1 MSRDIVIKSGTVLDG
16 EGNPAVTA
24 DIRIRGETIAEIGK
38 IGGGENVIDATGKYV
53 TPGFVDITNHS
64 DTHLSIFKYPALDS
78 LVMQGITTIIGGNCG
93 SSLAPLGSS
102 DAINSIRK
110 WVDPSQININWAGIR
125 EYLNEIENIR
135 LGVNYGTL
143 IGYGTL
149 RRGVIGSDARPL
161 GLEERE
167 KVKYLL
173 REGMKEG
180 AFGLSLGLSYGHER
194 VSTTEEIIE
203 IGKTLL
209 ETWGIIKIHL
219 RSEGKEI
226 LASVNEAVHIGRETN
241 IPIQISHLK
250 AIGKKSWP
258 LLKKALEI
266 IDSARESGVN
276 INFDVSP
283 YHTTGS
289 LLYLLIPA
297 WAREGGF
304 VDLFKRLDD
313 PWQKEKIITELK
325 ATTLHYEKLLVV
337 SAKLSGI
344 VGKTLAEIAARSG
357 LIPEEAMLEAIRA
370 NDGRV
375 AIIGKTLLPRNTQLE
390 IKDKNSFIA
399 SDGAGYN
406 QDEARGGNLV
416 HPRSFGTFPHFWHKF
431 VNELRLLTP
440 EEAIKKITSEPAK
453 KMEIKKRG
461 TIQKGYF
468 ADIVIFDPLLIRDRA
483 NYQNPFRYP
492 AGIEYVMVNG
502 KIAVEKGRPLGTRAG
517 KVLRKI

>member
-1 MSRDIVIKSGTVLDG
+1 MSRDIVIKSGTVFDG

-38 IGGGENVIDATGKYV
+38 IGEGESVINATGKYV
-53 TPGFVDITNHS
+53 TPGFIDITNHS
-64 DTHLSIFKYPALDS
+64 DTHLTIFKYPALDS
-78 LVMQGITTIIGGNCG
+78 LVMQGVTTIIGGNCG
-93 SSLAPLGSS
+93 SSLAPLGSP
-102 DAINSIRK
+102 DAIDSIRK
-110 WVDPSQININWAGIR
+110 WADPAQININWAGIR
-125 EYLNEIENIR
+125 EYLNEIENMR

-149 RRGVIGSDARPL
+149 RRGVIGSDSRPL

-167 KVKYLL
+167 KIKHLL

-194 VSTTEEIIE
+194 ASTTEEIIE

-219 RSEGKEI
+219 RSEGKEV
-226 LASVNEAVHIGRETN
+226 LASVNEAVRIGRETN
-241 IPIQISHLK
+241 IPVQISHLK

-258 LLKKALEI
+258 LLKKTLEI
-266 IDSARESGVN
+266 INSARESGVN

-325 ATTLHYEKLLVV
+325 ANTLHYEKLLVV

-357 LIPEEAMLEAIRA
+357 LEPEEAMLEAVRA

-375 AIIGKTLLPRNTQLE
+375 AIIGKTLSPQNTQLE

-406 QDEARGGNLV
+406 QDEIRSGNLV
-416 HPRSFGTFPHFWHKF
+416 HPRSFGAFPHFWHKF
-431 VNELRLLTP
+431 VNELKLITP

-453 KMEIKKRG
+453 KMGIKERG
-461 TIQKGYF
+461 YIKKGYF
-468 ADIVIFDPLLIRDRA
+468 ADIVVFDPLLIRDRA

-492 AGIEYVMVNG
+492 AGMEYVIVNG
-502 KIAVEKGRPLGTRAG
+502 KISVEKGRHLGIRAG
-517 KVLRKI
+517 KVLRRT